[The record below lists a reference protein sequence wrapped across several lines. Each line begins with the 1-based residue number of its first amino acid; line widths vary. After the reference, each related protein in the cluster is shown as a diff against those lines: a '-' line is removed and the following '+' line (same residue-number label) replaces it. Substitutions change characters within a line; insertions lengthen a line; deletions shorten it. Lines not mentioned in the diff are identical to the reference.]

1 MHQIGVVGLSY
12 RHANAGHIAGFA
24 LPKDEVAQR
33 LPDLRRALGV
43 EELVYL
49 STCNRVELVF
59 AVPGR
64 GEAGDSRT
72 QIYRALTGRDPA
84 PGEARAALR
93 AWAGEAA
100 VEHVFLVACGLDSAQ
115 AGEREIAAQLRA
127 AWEVSREAGVCGAVL
142 DHVFGE
148 ALAMANRVQ
157 QIAAGARAPSL
168 ADLAVERML
177 AHLGAGRGPVALV
190 GVSPMT
196 RRCGEQLARAGVDL
210 IVVNRTLES
219 AEDFVSELD
228 ARRAGMVSTGASAR
242 GGDAAAMSLEAFRAQ
257 PPRVAGLM
265 AATGGSA
272 AVLGAPELARLKL
285 SAGRPPLLVDFG
297 LPANLEAQAAEACG
311 LRRLGMDELIEAAQ
325 EQRIAQ
331 LTRLAPVRAAIDE
344 RLARLRGQIAARSM
358 GPQLAE
364 LRGAFENIAAEEM
377 GRLLAAEL
385 SSLPPAQQEQLRRF
399 ATTIARRLAH
409 LPLAGLRAAAE
420 HASTE
425 TVEAFFR
432 EARLRRGATTTSGQK
447 PRFLPAGERAAGRF
461 PQRIRNPGG

>member
-24 LPKDEVAQR
+24 LPKDDVVLR
-33 LPDLRRALGV
+33 LPELRRALGV

-49 STCNRVELVF
+49 STCNRVELAF
-59 AVPGR
+59 AVPEQ
-64 GEAGDSRT
+64 GEAGDSRA
-72 QIYRALTGRDPA
+72 QIYRALTGREPA
-84 PGEARAALR
+84 PGEARTALR
-93 AWAGEAA
+93 AWTGEAA
-100 VEHVFLVACGLDSAQ
+100 MEHLFLVACGLDSAQ

-127 AWEVSREAGVCGAVL
+127 AWEISREAGVCGAVL

-157 QIAAGARAPSL
+157 QIAASARAPSL

-177 AHLGAGRGPVALV
+177 AHLGRERGLVALV

-196 RRCGEQLARAGVDL
+196 RRCGERLAREGADL

-219 AEDFVSELD
+219 AEGFASELD
-228 ARRAGMVSTGASAR
+228 ARRAEGVSAGTVAR
-242 GGDAAAMSLEAFRAQ
+242 GSAVAMSLEAFKAQ
-257 PPRVAGLM
+257 PPALAGLL

-272 AVLGAPELARLKL
+272 TVLGASELTRLAR
-285 SAGRPPLLVDFG
+285 AAVRPALLVDFG
-297 LPANLEAQAAEACG
+297 LPPNIDPEAAAACG

-344 RLARLRGQIAARSM
+344 RLAKLRGQIAARSI

-364 LRGAFENIAAEEM
+364 LRGAFESIATDEM

-385 SSLPPAQQEQLRRF
+385 SSLRVEQREQLRRF

-420 HASTE
+420 HASAE

-432 EARLRRGATTTSGQK
+432 EARLQRGATRT
-447 PRFLPAGERAAGRF
+447 
-461 PQRIRNPGG
+461 RNPGDERKDG